1 MNGQERKV
9 KAMDKS
15 FESVYTE
22 YYTPVYRY
30 ILSMCRDSYTAEEIA
45 QETFFKALKNIEKY
59 NPEQK
64 MLTWLCA
71 IGKNTYFTLCRKQ
84 KRSHDLV
91 ESFTDSEDDIIDRII
106 GSEESMI
113 ILKHLHNLSEPYKE
127 VFTLRVLGSLTF
139 SKIATVFGK
148 TESWARVTF
157 FRAKIMIKES
167 IENE

>member
-1 MNGQERKV
+1 
-9 KAMDKS
+9 MDKD
-15 FESVYTE
+15 FEQIYKD

-30 ILSMCRDSYTAEEIA
+30 LLSLTKNKHIAEELT

-91 ESFTDSEDDIIDRII
+91 EGFTDSEDDIIDRII
-106 GSEESMI
+106 DSEESMI

>member
-1 MNGQERKV
+1 
-9 KAMDKS
+9 MDKD
-15 FESVYTE
+15 FEQIYKD

-30 ILSMCRDSYTAEEIA
+30 LLSLTKNNHIAEELT

-84 KRSHDLV
+84 KRNHDLV
-91 ESFTDSEDDIIDRII
+91 ESFTDNEDDIIDRII
-106 GSEESMI
+106 DSEESMI
-113 ILKHLHNLSEPYKE
+113 ILKHLHNLAEPYKE

-139 SKIATVFGK
+139 SKIGTVFGK

-157 FRAKIMIKES
+157 FRAKIMITES